1 MTELYDK
8 KDEYEARIKKDLYE
22 TEKKVKEATKVRTGL
37 DQDVKQY
44 NHQFVTESDQR
55 MKNFLIIEN
64 SS

>member
-37 DQDVKQY
+37 DQDVK
-44 NHQFVTESDQR
+44 
-55 MKNFLIIEN
+55 
-64 SS
+64 